1 MVARIVGIFRVVAVG
16 GRTCVGRWPD
26 GLAKERVEGAV
37 AVELGIGVSDAGIG
51 LRGVPGNELHAGVVA
66 INELQIVL
74 SVGMRFVASAE
85 EPPQALLLLMRHHSN
100 DHLQCPMCRRE
111 LTTLS
116 TE

>member
-1 MVARIVGIFRVVAVG
+1 MVARIVGIFRVMAVG
-16 GRTCVGRWPD
+16 GRTRVGRWPV

-51 LRGVPGNELHAGVVA
+51 LRGVPGNELNVGVVA
-66 INELQIVL
+66 ISELQFVL
-74 SVGMRFVASAE
+74 SAGMRFVASTK